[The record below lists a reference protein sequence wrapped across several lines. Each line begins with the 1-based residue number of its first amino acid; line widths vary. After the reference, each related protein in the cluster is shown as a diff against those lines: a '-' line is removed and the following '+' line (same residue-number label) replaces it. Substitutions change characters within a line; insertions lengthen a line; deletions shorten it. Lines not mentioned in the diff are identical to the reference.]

1 LRQERIGKGADA
13 MGEQMQAIVWNGMD
27 YPDGLSYRGF
37 PRPVPGP
44 GWVLVHNRAA
54 GICGSDLHYLLGRRK
69 GVVPPGNLPAVLGHE
84 NAGVVVEVGPGVTS
98 VKPGDR
104 VAVEP
109 LHGCME
115 FGGSCPMCRVG
126 QYQLC
131 LAGLTHVGIPRVRML
146 PGGYGDYSVAH
157 QTRLFPIPNGVSFA
171 EAALLDILA
180 VGVHAVNIGRP
191 RVGESAVVLGC
202 GVIGL
207 DVIQCLR
214 VAGVRTII
222 AVAKYEF
229 QAAAARR
236 LGASEAIVIEAG
248 RDPAE
253 VVRPLAPGA
262 GVGQVYECVGGATD
276 GVNLAVLMCRPGG
289 TIVVVGAFT
298 GRPALDLGALQ
309 RKEIALLMSNSYATA
324 PSGMREYE
332 IAMDLLRTGR
342 VDHASLATH
351 AFAPQRYREAI
362 DQAIGKGKANLIKG
376 LFVRE

>member
-1 LRQERIGKGADA
+1 
-13 MGEQMQAIVWNGMD
+13 MGEQMQAIVWNGTD
-27 YPDGLSYRGF
+27 YPDGLSYQAF
-37 PRPVPGP
+37 SRPVPGP

-54 GICGSDLHYLLGRRK
+54 GICGSDLHYLLAPQRG
-69 GVVPPGNLPAVLGHE
+69 GPAGNLPAVLGHE

-131 LAGLTHVGIPRVRML
+131 LTGLTHVGIPRVRML

-157 QTRLFPIPNGVSFA
+157 ETRLFPIPSGVGFA

-191 RVGESAVVLGC
+191 RVGDSVVVLGC

-214 VAGVRTII
+214 VAGVSTII

-236 LGASEAIVIEAG
+236 LGASETIVIEAG
-248 RDPAE
+248 RDVADA
-253 VVRPLAPGA
+253 VRPLVRGA
-262 GVGQVYECVGGATD
+262 GAEQVYECVGGATD
-276 GVNLAVLMCRPGG
+276 GVNLAALMCRPGG

-298 GRPALDLGALQ
+298 GRPALDLGTLQ
-309 RKEIALLMSNSYATA
+309 RKEIALLMSNSYSTA
-324 PSGMREYE
+324 PNGTREYA

-342 VDHASLATH
+342 VDHTSLVTH
-351 AFAPQRYREAI
+351 TFPQQYREAI

>member
-1 LRQERIGKGADA
+1 
-13 MGEQMQAIVWNGMD
+13 MGESMHAIVW
-27 YPDGLSYRGF
+27 DGTDFPEGLTYRSF

-69 GVVPPGNLPAVLGHE
+69 GVVPSANLPAVLGHE

-98 VKPGDR
+98 VQPGDR

-109 LHGCME
+109 LHGCIE

-131 LAGLTHVGIPRVRML
+131 LRGLTHVGIPRVRML
-146 PGGYGDYSVAH
+146 PGGYGDYSVVH
-157 QTRLFPIPNGVSFA
+157 ETRLFPMPEGLSFA

-180 VGVHAVNIGRP
+180 VGVHALRIGRP
-191 RVGESAVVLGC
+191 AVAESAAVLGC

-214 VAGVRTII
+214 AAGVTTIL

-229 QAAAARR
+229 QAEVARG
-236 LGASEAIVIEAG
+236 LGATMAIVVG
-248 RDPAE
+248 TPPDPAE
-253 VVRPLAPGA
+253 ATRTLGS
-262 GVGQVYECVGGATD
+262 GVGVDQVYECVGGATD
-276 GVNLAVLMCRPGG
+276 GVNVAVQMCRPGG
-289 TIVVVGAFT
+289 KVVMLGGFT
-298 GRPALDLGALQ
+298 SRPSLDLAGLQ
-309 RKEIALLMSNSYATA
+309 RKEIALLASNSYSTA
-324 PSGMREYE
+324 PDGRREYA
-332 IAMDLLRTGR
+332 IAMELLRTAR
-342 VDHASLATH
+342 IDHKSLATH
-351 AFAPQRYREAI
+351 TFAPAQYRDAI
-362 DQAIGKGKANLIKG
+362 EHAIGKGKANLIKG

>member
-1 LRQERIGKGADA
+1 
-13 MGEQMQAIVWNGMD
+13 MGEQMQAIVWNGTD
-27 YPDGLSYRGF
+27 YPDGLSYQDF
-37 PRPVPGP
+37 SRPVPGP

-54 GICGSDLHYLLGRRK
+54 GICGSDLHYLLGRRR
-69 GVVPPGNLPAVLGHE
+69 GVVPPANLPAVLGHE

-109 LHGCME
+109 LHGCIE

-131 LAGLTHVGIPRVRML
+131 LTGLTHVGIPRVRML

-157 QTRLFPIPNGVSFA
+157 ETRLFPIPNGVGFV

-191 RVGESAVVLGC
+191 RVGDSVVVLGC

-214 VAGVRTII
+214 VAGVSTII
-222 AVAKYEF
+222 AIAKYEF
-229 QAAAARR
+229 QAAAAQR
-236 LGASEAIVIEAG
+236 LGASETIVIEAG
-248 RDPAE
+248 RDLADA
-253 VVRPLAPGA
+253 VRPLVRGA
-262 GVGQVYECVGGATD
+262 GAEQVYECVGGATD

-298 GRPALDLGALQ
+298 GRPPLDLGTLQ
-309 RKEIALLMSNSYATA
+309 RKEIALLMSNSYSTA
-324 PSGMREYE
+324 PNGTREYE
-332 IAMDLLRTGR
+332 IAMDLLRNGR

-351 AFAPQRYREAI
+351 TFAPQQYREAI
-362 DQAIGKGKANLIKG
+362 DQAIGKGTANLIKG